1 MTLMIPQRPH
11 IARHLTPRGVMRA
24 GGAANEPR
32 SSQRPLYCKLTV
44 RPLASCRTG
53 ERNSPDYHGIFVAT
67 ASSPLL
73 WLCAAHT
80 HGHMHRELAAPL
92 AVRLLDHVC
101 MRMRVHLHRCVPLV
115 PAAALLPDIAL
126 KTYLA
131 ASTPSLMDLL
141 RRADRALRHVPPEQV
156 VAATDVAFA
165 PAAMAAHV
173 PAPASASAL
182 AGPTGLASPA
192 SRGWSNA
199 PAAPCYSGSD
209 SCQLSRLRGSLEAFA
224 IELSTLRASLQ
235 AEAAGA
241 ANRLAG
247 SAPDDPL
254 IEKVHML
261 MHVYD
266 ADVHA
271 RVAVPMSTCTPM
283 RMPHHVWACACA
295 CP

>member
-1 MTLMIPQRPH
+1 
-11 IARHLTPRGVMRA
+11 
-24 GGAANEPR
+24 
-32 SSQRPLYCKLTV
+32 
-44 RPLASCRTG
+44 
-53 ERNSPDYHGIFVAT
+53 
-67 ASSPLL
+67 
-73 WLCAAHT
+73 
-80 HGHMHRELAAPL
+80 MHRELAAPL

-165 PAAMAAHV
+165 PAAMAAPV